1 MQSGAI
7 ETTAGVWQV
16 QQEEEEEQERRTRRR
31 RRRRRKCRRRSRC
44 RRRADVVVVGSLCR
58 RTGVYVQPVCVCVCV
73 GGRRKEEGGIGACE
87 LISDLNA

>member
-16 QQEEEEEQERRTRRR
+16 QQEEEEQERRT
-31 RRRRRKCRRRSRC
+31 RRRKCRRRSRC
-44 RRRADVVVVGSLCR
+44 RGRADVVVVGSLCR
-58 RTGVYVQPVCVCVCV
+58 CTGVYVQCVCVS
-73 GGRRKEEGGIGACE
+73 EEGGIEACG

>member
-16 QQEEEEEQERRTRRR
+16 QHEEEELERRKRRR

-44 RRRADVVVVGSLCR
+44 TGRADVVVVGSLC
-58 RTGVYVQPVCVCVCV
+58 
-73 GGRRKEEGGIGACE
+73 
-87 LISDLNA
+87 